1 MAWGSHMWNLD
12 MEPGS
17 NGCGLQ
23 LGCGMHMGVNELG
36 SNLQD
41 IELGSNI

>member
-12 MEPGS
+12 MELGS

-23 LGCGMHMGVNELG
+23 LGCGMGVKELG